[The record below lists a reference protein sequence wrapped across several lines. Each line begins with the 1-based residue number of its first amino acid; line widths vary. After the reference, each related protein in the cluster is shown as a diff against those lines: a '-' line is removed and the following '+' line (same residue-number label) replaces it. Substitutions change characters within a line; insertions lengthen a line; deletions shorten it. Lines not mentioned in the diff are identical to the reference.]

1 MNIPGISAAE
11 AAGTG
16 AATATGSNKLDKA
29 SFVTLLVQQMK
40 SQDPLAPTDDQAF
53 IAQLAQFSSLEQM
66 QELNDNIVG
75 LAVLQQT
82 NALLSQLTQSSAL
95 IGQQVVYLDPETEQA
110 TSGVVESVRIEEGLA
125 VLDVGGVDVPLGNVV
140 EITGPATE
148 DADEPTGGEPDGP
161 QDEQT

>member
-1 MNIPGISAAE
+1 MDIPGISAAE
-11 AAGTG
+11 AASSA

-40 SQDPLAPTDDQAF
+40 NQDPLAPTDDQAF

-66 QELNDNIVG
+66 QDLNDNIVG

-95 IGQQVVYLDPETEQA
+95 IGQQVVYLDPETSEA
-110 TSGVVESVRIEEGLA
+110 TSGVVGSVRIEDGLA

-140 EITGPATE
+140 EITGPA
-148 DADEPTGGEPDGP
+148 GEDGP
-161 QDEQT
+161 AEGEDGGDTDGQQG

>member
-1 MNIPGISAAE
+1 MYIPGISAAE
-11 AAGTG
+11 AAGSG

-66 QELNDNIVG
+66 QVLNDNIVG

-95 IGQQVVYLDPETEQA
+95 IGQEVVYLDPDTGEPA
-110 TSGVVESVRIEEGLA
+110 SGVVGSVRIEDGLA
-125 VLDVGGVDVPLGNVV
+125 VLAVGGVDVPLGNVV
-140 EITGPATE
+140 EITGPA
-148 DADEPTGGEPDGP
+148 DAADDEADGS
-161 QDEQT
+161 QDGQG

>member
-11 AAGTG
+11 AASSA

-40 SQDPLAPTDDQAF
+40 NQDPLAPTDDQAF

-66 QELNDNIVG
+66 QDLNDNIVG

-95 IGQQVVYLDPETEQA
+95 IGQQVVYLDPETSEP
-110 TSGVVESVRIEEGLA
+110 TSGVVESVRIEDGLA

-140 EITGPATE
+140 EITGPAAE
-148 DADEPTGGEPDGP
+148 DEPAAGEDGGDTDG
-161 QDEQT
+161 QQG